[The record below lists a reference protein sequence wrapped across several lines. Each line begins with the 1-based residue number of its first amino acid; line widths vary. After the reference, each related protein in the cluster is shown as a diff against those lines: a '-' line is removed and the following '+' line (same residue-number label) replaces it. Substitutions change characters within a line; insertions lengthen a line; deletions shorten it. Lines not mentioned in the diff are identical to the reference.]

1 MAIYHFSAQIIGRSV
16 GRSSVAAAAYRAGA
30 KMVDARTGEIHDFTR
45 KGGVFHDEI
54 MVPSNAPTWMLD
66 RSELWNHVEQTERR
80 KDAQLCREFNVALP
94 RELDRKQQLALARA
108 FVQREMVDKG
118 MVVQLNLHDLEG
130 ENPHFHVMATTR
142 TVESSGFGKK
152 ERSWNS
158 KEQLQGWREAWANLA
173 NAHLELAGLGVRI
186 DHRSLREQGTT
197 MREAAAHLG
206 PHAAAVERRTG
217 QLSRIRQDR
226 QVADREVM
234 VERAREAAVAKSDEA
249 HARACVEGLQAKVDQ
264 ARLEISMRI
273 SAERPSVD
281 LTSEAE
287 MIERDLEQ
295 LSACAPAVLGAA
307 RALKEAAARCDR
319 AAGRMK
325 RMALIY
331 QELGMLADKAQ
342 SSLANWSQEHPIR
355 AWFHRRGLR
364 QKSLVVAEQQT
375 RDAADAMQR
384 VAYQVDQLHKRY
396 AAAGTAVDQARSHLN
411 KMREIEIGAL
421 RGSGLIDLSTRIMAA
436 VGRAR
441 QRECAAVAKIE
452 GIQRESLEISRLA
465 ELERHDCLVQEFA
478 NAAQGATPWAG
489 AKTAL
494 MVTQE
499 GTEAPAAA
507 SKWRM

>member
-66 RSELWNHVEQTERR
+66 RSELWNHVEQTDRR

-158 KEQLQGWREAWANLA
+158 KEQLQGWRVAWANLA

-186 DHRSLREQGTT
+186 DHRSLREQGMT

-217 QLSRIRQDR
+217 QSSRIRQDR

-234 VERAREAAVAKSDEA
+234 GERAREAAVGKCAEA
-249 HARACVEGLQAKVDQ
+249 RARACVQALQTQVDQ

-273 SAERPSVD
+273 SAERPSAD
-281 LTSEAE
+281 LTLEAE
-287 MIERDLEQ
+287 MIEHDMRQ
-295 LSACAPAVLGAA
+295 LLAAAPAVVGATS
-307 RALKEAAARCDR
+307 ALKEATTRHDR
-319 AAGRMK
+319 AEARVK
-325 RMALIY
+325 RISLIH
-331 QELGMLADKAQ
+331 QKVEMLANKAQ
-342 SSLANWSQEHPIR
+342 CSLACWPQEHPIR

-364 QKSLVVAEQQT
+364 QRALVVVEQQAQ
-375 RDAADAMQR
+375 DAACAMRR
-384 VAYQVDQLHKRY
+384 VTYLVDQSRQTY
-396 AAAGTAVDQARSHLN
+396 AAAVAVVDQVRNRLDQVC
-411 KMREIEIGAL
+411 KVEIEVL
-421 RGSGLIDLSTRIMAA
+421 RSRGLVDFRTQVEAA
-436 VGRAR
+436 VGQAR
-441 QRECAAVAKIE
+441 QRECAIVTKRE
-452 GIQRESLEISRLA
+452 GIQREHVEICRLA
-465 ELERHDCLVQEFA
+465 EQERSDWIAHWGASV
-478 NAAQGATPWAG
+478 AQDRSRGQVPRA
-489 AKTAL
+489 
-494 MVTQE
+494 
-499 GTEAPAAA
+499 
-507 SKWRM
+507 R